1 MRRGRKISP
10 QQVREAEELLQAGVS
25 QSDVATRL
33 RLGRTTVYLIAS
45 GQHHLQLSAERVYSR
60 CPTCRARVIMPCV
73 LCGLPQRQLATC

>member
-33 RLGRTTVYLIAS
+33 RLGRTTVSLIAQ
-45 GQHHLQLSAERVYSR
+45 GKHYLQHVEPVYER
-60 CPTCRARVIMPCV
+60 CPTCRARVVMPCV
-73 LCGLPQRQLATC
+73 LCGLPQRQLATY